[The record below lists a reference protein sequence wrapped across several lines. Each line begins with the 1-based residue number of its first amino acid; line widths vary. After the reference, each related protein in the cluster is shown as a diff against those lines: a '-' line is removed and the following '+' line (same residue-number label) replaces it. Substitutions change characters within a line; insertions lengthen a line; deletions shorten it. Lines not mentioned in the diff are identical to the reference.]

1 MARTTDSKNGKRPK
15 KSRRSDG
22 RKRWFKS
29 HTNVAITTSD
39 DFEERIKQIPSL
51 NLEDLQ
57 TIVQEAAAEPNV
69 HLQMQVLI
77 LCLRLILKKMH
88 PSQGREP
95 KIQQVRTLRRLIFGK
110 GDTILIAATGFGKSL
125 ILHAFSILTAKITL
139 QIIPL
144 NKLGAE
150 QLDDIQKLG
159 CTKPCLFNS
168 DGRKSEKDLIARIR
182 NGEFTHILLSP
193 EQASSKEFRAALKD
207 PLFQAKIGLVAIDEL
222 HLIKQW
228 EEFRAKF
235 TMLGELRDIMR
246 QDVMSNKE

>member
-1 MARTTDSKNGKRPK
+1 VSVLIDIVNSPFQLYASSASSGASDREYSTNFLDFCDFLPSYIYSFAFLHTPGHTPCSVRLTNPWHSRAFLYNQMARTTDSKNGKRPK

-125 ILHAFSILTAKITL
+125 ILHAFSILTAWGAVSC
-139 QIIPL
+139 IPPT
-144 NKLGAE
+144 AASRS
-150 QLDDIQKLG
+150 
-159 CTKPCLFNS
+159 TSSSF
-168 DGRKSEKDLIARIR
+168 
-182 NGEFTHILLSP
+182 IL
-193 EQASSKEFRAALKD
+193 E
-207 PLFQAKIGLVAIDEL
+207 
-222 HLIKQW
+222 
-228 EEFRAKF
+228 
-235 TMLGELRDIMR
+235 
-246 QDVMSNKE
+246 SNLPK